1 MSSGAEEGPTGPG
14 SASARVEIRLS
25 GAAEPVGASLDAAFL
40 DGSKL
45 DDSYLVRRA
54 QQGSTEAFEVLVHRY
69 RARVFR
75 VALRLVGEPAS
86 AEDVAQDALVSAWR
100 ALPEFR
106 RDAAFSTWLHR
117 IVVNSAL
124 NVVTRHRL
132 TDELSDDPP
141 ISTSQQPERVVESRA
156 REEALR
162 SAIRELPF
170 DQRAPLVMYQFE
182 GFSYEQTAEILQI
195 SVSTVRGRIA
205 RARRALLDSMR
216 EWR

>member
-1 MSSGAEEGPTGPG
+1 MAADSESGTARPDSAET
-14 SASARVEIRLS
+14 RVEIRLS
-25 GAAEPVGASLDAAFL
+25 GTSEPVGASLDAAFL
-40 DGSKL
+40 DGSRL

-69 RARVFR
+69 REQVYR
-75 VALRLVGEPAS
+75 VALRLVNDRAA

-106 RDAAFSTWLHR
+106 RESTFSTWLHR

-124 NVVTRHRL
+124 NLVTRRRL
-132 TDELSDDPP
+132 TDELVEDPP
-141 ISTSQQPERVVESRA
+141 IETSEQPDRVVESRLS
-156 REEALR
+156 EAALH
-162 SAIRELPF
+162 SAIRDLPF

-182 GFSYEQTAEILQI
+182 GFSYEQTAEILQV
-195 SVSTVRGRIA
+195 SVATVRGRIA
-205 RARRALLDSMR
+205 RARRALVESMR